1 MKRSRIALA
10 AVLLSVISVTA
21 IPAGQKTTGMG
32 WAEGDKAYS
41 KVWFGPVH
49 ASMKRFNQVG
59 FPKRVGLISF
69 YLFDSGTHKFS
80 AMAATY
86 GGTYFKSFG
95 LNERGANEFASQF
108 AKLGVPGLKKRFA

>member
-10 AVLLSVISVTA
+10 AVLLAVLSVTV
-21 IPAGQKTTGMG
+21 ITAGKKDNTFKG

-41 KVWFGPVH
+41 KVWFGPAH

-95 LNERGANEFASQF
+95 HPTR
-108 AKLGVPGLKKRFA
+108 RT